1 MRINILCAMALFCAV
16 YANAQKNTWM
26 VYGSGS
32 YDTKDYM
39 QSQAAMNSTPYQQ
52 SSSPLTLDALGGSA
66 GVGFNISDH
75 FMVGLQ
81 GGYSR
86 QEQIYGGYNYYAAS
100 TGYVNYYAEDKYQ
113 QTNWTVGVFGR
124 YTSWVTKRIF
134 VYSQLYAG
142 KYGVNYKWLGTESV
156 YGPQAYTTASPE
168 IPDGNGFV
176 VNLFPAVGME
186 VFKGY
191 GIHMDLGGISYTSY
205 KSGTTDA
212 DLHHFNVTLGSQF
225 SFGIH
230 KIIGWKKYSAKQ
242 QAATPGG
249 K

>member
-1 MRINILCAMALFCAV
+1 MKNTLLCTAALALALT
-16 YANAQKNTWM
+16 ANAQKGTWM
-26 VYGSGS
+26 IYGSGS

-39 QSQAAMNSTPYQQ
+39 QSQAAMNSPTYQR
-52 SSSPLTLDALGGSA
+52 STSPVTLDALGVSA
-66 GVGFNISDH
+66 GVGYSISDH

-86 QEQIYGGYNYYAAS
+86 QEQVYGGYSSYPAS
-100 TGYVNYYAEDKYQ
+100 TGYVTYYTEDKYQ
-113 QTNWTVGVFGR
+113 QANWTVGVFGR

-156 YGPQAYTTASPE
+156 YGPQAYTMVSPE

-191 GIHMDLGGISYTSY
+191 GVHMDVGGISYTSY
-205 KSGTTDA
+205 TSGTTGS

-242 QAATPGG
+242 QATTQAG